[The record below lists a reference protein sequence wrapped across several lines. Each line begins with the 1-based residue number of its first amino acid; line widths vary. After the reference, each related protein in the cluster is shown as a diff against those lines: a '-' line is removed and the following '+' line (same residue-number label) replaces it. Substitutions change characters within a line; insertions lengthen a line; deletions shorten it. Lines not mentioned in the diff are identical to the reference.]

1 MTQALDKQSLYD
13 RDILLWVE
21 DTVTKLRARDFENL
35 DLDNL
40 IEEVDSLGKSQR
52 HAIRSLLRRLIE
64 HLLKRCYVPLPECY
78 GGWQREI
85 RAFRNEIK
93 DILEDA
99 PSLKNFIP
107 EILPKVYIRAIESVR
122 EEYPQVD
129 FPEHWLS
136 DRPINAIFNHNF
148 WESNHDG

>member
-52 HAIRSLLRRLIE
+52 HAIRSLLR
-64 HLLKRCYVPLPECY
+64 
-78 GGWQREI
+78 
-85 RAFRNEIK
+85 AFT
-93 DILEDA
+93 
-99 PSLKNFIP
+99 
-107 EILPKVYIRAIESVR
+107 
-122 EEYPQVD
+122 
-129 FPEHWLS
+129 
-136 DRPINAIFNHNF
+136 
-148 WESNHDG
+148 

>member
-21 DTVTKLRARDFENL
+21 DTVTKLRAGDFESL

-40 IEEVDSLGKSQR
+40 IEEVDGLGKSQR

-99 PSLKNFIP
+99 PSLKNFIAD
-107 EILPKVYIRAIESVR
+107 ILPKVYLRAIESVR

-129 FPEHWLS
+129 FPDHWLI
-136 DRPINAIFNHNF
+136 DRPINAILNHNF

>member
-1 MTQALDKQSLYD
+1 MKTTFIVTSLVNTSALEAEMTQALDKQSLYD

-21 DTVTKLRARDFENL
+21 DTVTKLRTRDFENL

-52 HAIRSLLRRLIE
+52 HAMRSLLRRLIE
-64 HLLKRCYVPLPECY
+64 HLLKRCYVPLLECY
-78 GGWQREI
+78 GSGQREI

-99 PSLKNFIP
+99 PSLKNFIAD
-107 EILPKVYIRAIESVR
+107 ILPQVYARAIAK
-122 EEYPQVD
+122 
-129 FPEHWLS
+129 
-136 DRPINAIFNHNF
+136 N
-148 WESNHDG
+148 